1 MKKWFICMLGL
12 VVVLG
17 IAVSG
22 CAKKSSKAGSSSLN
36 SEDIP
41 LDESNINFTD
51 AAHIPA
57 LAEDIHFDYNKSSI
71 RADAK
76 PILEGVAGY
85 LNEHPN
91 KHVMIEGHCDNRGSK
106 EYNLALGEQRAL
118 SARRYL
124 VNLGIASNR
133 VHTISYGEE
142 NPAATGNSEAAHA
155 KNRRGHFLI
164 SQ

>member
-1 MKKWFICMLGL
+1 MS
-12 VVVLG
+12 V
-17 IAVSG
+17 AVSG
-22 CAKKSSKAGSSSLN
+22 CAKKGSGSGASSLK

-41 LDESNINFTD
+41 LDEANISFSEP
-51 AAHIPA
+51 AGIP
-57 LAEDIHFDYNKSSI
+57 LLEEDIHYDYNKSNI

-76 PILEGVAGY
+76 PILEGVASWM
-85 LNEHPN
+85 NQNPN
-91 KHVMIEGHCDNRGSK
+91 KYIMIEGHCDDRGSK

-124 VNLGIASNR
+124 VDLGIEAKR

-142 NPAATGNSEAAHA
+142 SPIDTGSNEAAYE

-164 SQ
+164 SR

>member
-1 MKKWFICMLGL
+1 MKKFFICFLGL
-12 VVVLG
+12 LFVAG
-17 IAVSG
+17 IATSG
-22 CAKKSSKAGSSSLN
+22 CAKKSSKAGSSSLS

-41 LDESNINFTD
+41 LDESNINFTE
-51 AAHIPA
+51 ASHIPA
-57 LAEDIHFDYNKSSI
+57 LADDIHYDYNKSSI

-85 LNEHPN
+85 LQAHPY
-91 KHVMIEGHCDNRGSK
+91 KHVMVEGHCDERGSK

-133 VHTISYGEE
+133 IHTISYGEE
-142 NPAATGNSEAAHA
+142 SPADPRHNEAAYA